1 MDRTID
7 HRPATRFF
15 DMDLVFIIALFAYI
29 GLNDVNTI
37 VSISVGIVLVIA
49 GVTWVVLMIRQIKNA
64 KKDDLIKDEELKRL
78 RRENEKG

>member
-1 MDRTID
+1 MDRAID
-7 HRPATRFF
+7 RFF
-15 DMDLVFIIALFAYI
+15 DMDLAFIIALFAYI
-29 GLNDVNTI
+29 GLNNVNTI

-49 GVTWVVLMIRQIKNA
+49 GVTRVVLMIRQIKNA